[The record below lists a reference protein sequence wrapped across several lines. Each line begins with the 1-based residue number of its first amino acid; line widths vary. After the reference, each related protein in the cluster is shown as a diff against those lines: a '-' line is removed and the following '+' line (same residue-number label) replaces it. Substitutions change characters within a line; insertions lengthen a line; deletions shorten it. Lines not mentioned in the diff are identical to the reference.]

1 MGSPNITF
9 EIDGQRFEVSSS
21 WLRDEAELGRHEHS
35 VRGAVLDLLEIHLLG
50 EWAAMGRVDPDRAD
64 DVRQLAVFSQ
74 FIASLEAHNR
84 RDLDKPI
91 LVGYEADERL
101 VSHISEGE
109 LERMEQHRLAG

>member
-50 EWAAMGRVDPDRAD
+50 EWAAMGRVDSDRAD

-84 RDLDKPI
+84 GDLDKPI
-91 LVGYEADERL
+91 LVGYDADERL